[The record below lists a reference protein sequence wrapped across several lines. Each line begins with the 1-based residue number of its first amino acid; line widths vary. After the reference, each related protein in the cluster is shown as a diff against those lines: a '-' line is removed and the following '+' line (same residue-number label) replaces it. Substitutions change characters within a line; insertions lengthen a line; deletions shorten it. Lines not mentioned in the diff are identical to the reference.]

1 MPSATFTRP
10 NLARK
15 NHGRVRPTERF
26 VQTIG
31 SSGDVHVDLL
41 KAPDVVVL
49 FEASSDPGRVTLRDD
64 DDVRFHAG
72 FDLDT
77 RRGKTHLTCVCERHA
92 DSLGFLFCL
101 RGEKFFRIDTF
112 DDVNHERDMHGANRR
127 LDDAMTARGNSY
139 F

>member
-1 MPSATFTRP
+1 MPRQRLQTP
-10 NLARK
+10 NPAQK
-15 NHGRVRPTERF
+15 NLGPVRLTERF
-26 VQTIG
+26 VWTNDV
-31 SSGDVHVDLL
+31 SGDVHVDLL

-127 LDDAMTARGNSY
+127 LDAATTARGNSY